1 MDFCDKKESKMN
13 TYLLINFFSILIPFG
28 ASFNK
33 RLDFY
38 KQWRFLFPAILIT
51 LALFITWDVLYTYL
65 GVWGFNERYLTGIDV
80 INLPLEEWLF
90 FVSIPYA
97 CVFTYTSL
105 NYLIK
110 KDYFKNYARSIS
122 WILIVVL
129 LLVGLLNFNKIY
141 TSVTFI
147 FTAVFLLLHLYVLKS
162 NYLGRFYFSYMII
175 LIPFL
180 IVNGI
185 LTGSFIEEQ
194 VVWYDDTQNLGI
206 RVFTIPIE
214 DSVYGFFLI
223 LMNVSLFEAF
233 RNRKK
238 KKKRNYLAAQI

>member
-1 MDFCDKKESKMN
+1 MY
-13 TYLLINFFSILIPFG
+13 TYLLINLFSILIPFA
-28 ASFNK
+28 ASFDK

-38 KQWRFLFPAILIT
+38 KQWRFLFPAIFVT
-51 LALFITWDVLYTYL
+51 LAFFISWDVLFTYL

-90 FVSIPYA
+90 FISIPYA

-110 KDYFKNYARSIS
+110 KDYFKNHAGSIS
-122 WILIVVL
+122 WILIVI
-129 LLVGLLNFNKIY
+129 LLVVGLINYNRIY
-141 TSVTFI
+141 TSVTFLA
-147 FTAVFLLLHLYVLKS
+147 TALFLLIHLYVFKS

-194 VVWYDDTQNLGI
+194 VVWYDNTQNLGI
-206 RVFTIPIE
+206 RIFTIPIE
-214 DSVYGFFLI
+214 DSVYGLLLI
-223 LMNVSLFEAF
+223 LMNVTLFEAL
-233 RNRKK
+233 KS
-238 KKKRNYLAAQI
+238 NYLKRQKTT